1 VEIEGILAII
11 FVLGIPSMA
20 LATHLVIRPI
30 LRDLAKLKGDKA
42 SRDQLEGRIAQ
53 IEDVVRDLDR
63 EVGRLVE
70 AEHFRRELETG
81 KGPRSLPE
89 S

>member
-1 VEIEGILAII
+1 MEIEGILAII

-30 LRDLAKLKGDKA
+30 LRDFAKLKGDKA
-42 SRDQLEGRIAQ
+42 SRDELEGRIAQ

-70 AEHFRRELETG
+70 AERFRRELEAG
-81 KGPRSLPE
+81 KRPHSLPE